1 MQVPQLGLGCA
12 PLANLYQDIP
22 DVQAEA
28 LIEFALANGVNFF
41 DTAPL
46 YGAGLSEVRLGR
58 VLSQRPRD
66 SFILS
71 TKVGRLV
78 NDDGSM
84 TLDFTRDGVLRSLDE
99 SLRRLK
105 LDHVDIVHLH
115 DPESLKETAIREG
128 FPALAELRAQG
139 VIKSIGMGSRLW
151 KMQIE
156 FAERTDLDCF
166 LLAARY
172 TLLEQQAKPLLDVC
186 LKKNLQIF
194 MGGVYNSGILA
205 TGPIDGAKYE
215 YADAPQYLMDR
226 ARQLQALCDSFDVPL
241 RTVAAQ
247 FPLRH
252 PAITAVVIGAQSA
265 AEYAQTI
272 ESLKTP
278 LPAALW
284 DAVEA
289 LHAAWPDI
297 SPAGED

>member
-12 PLANLYQDIP
+12 PLANLYQEIP
-22 DVQAEA
+22 DAQAEA
-28 LIEFALANGVNFF
+28 LIEFALAHGVNFF

-46 YGAGLSEVRLGR
+46 YGAGLSEIRLGR

-66 SFILS
+66 SFILA

-78 NDDGSM
+78 DAEGSM

-105 LDHVDIVHLH
+105 LDRIDIVHIH
-115 DPESLKETAIREG
+115 DPEALKETAIREA

-139 VIKSIGMGSRLW
+139 VIQSIGMGSRLW
-151 KMQIE
+151 RMQIE
-156 FAERTDLDCF
+156 FAERTDIDCM

-172 TLLEQQAKPLLDVC
+172 TLLEQQARPLLDVC
-186 LKKNLQIF
+186 LKKHIQIF

-205 TGPIDGAKYE
+205 TGPVPGAKYE
-215 YADAPQYLMDR
+215 YADAPAYLMDR

-241 RTVAAQ
+241 RTAAAQ

-272 ESLKTP
+272 DSIHAP
-278 LPAALW
+278 VPAALW

-289 LHAAWPDI
+289 LHATWPDI
-297 SPAGED
+297 EP